1 MRALLLF
8 SMPGL
13 LGCAHAPEDAASAAK
28 PAVSASTSA
37 ARYFPLAV
45 GNRWTYRAKGGD
57 ADAVEEVEIRG
68 VKDGQYSD
76 NRGRLLWVNPDGLRD
91 QSRVILRSPVE
102 VGRSWSVVLGPDTTE
117 HWHIAS
123 VGQPC
128 SVPAGHFPDCV
139 EVESRIWPKVDV
151 ELVNRITFAA
161 GVGIVQIRTSLL
173 RNGVETPQTELL
185 LTAYQVAPIRPPPA
199 G

>member
-1 MRALLLF
+1 MRVLLPLGVL
-8 SMPGL
+8 GL
-13 LGCAHAPEDAASAAK
+13 SACAHSDAAPPVT
-28 PAVSASTSA
+28 PAPLSASTSP

-45 GNRWTYRAKGGD
+45 GNRWTYRAAGGD
-57 ADAVEEVEIRG
+57 AKAVEEVEIRG

-91 QSRVILRSPVE
+91 QSRVILRSPVQ
-102 VGRSWSVVLGPDTTE
+102 VGRSWTVVLGPESVE
-117 HWHIAS
+117 HWRINS

-128 SVPAGHFPDCV
+128 AAPAGHFGDCV
-139 EVESRIWPKVDV
+139 EVESRITPAAGV

-161 GVGIVQIRTSLL
+161 GVGMVQIRTSLL
-173 RNGVETPQTELL
+173 RNGVETPQTDLL
-185 LTAYQVAPIRPPPA
+185 LTAYQVAPVRPPPA